1 MIHGIPENISRCECA
16 ERPRCQMY
24 GGVCERYA
32 DGYVIVPASWFAPWR
47 FTSKFTCAVCWD
59 YFCRA
64 WATKIP
70 GWDRPGWAD
79 DEWKP
84 SVDAVTD
91 LARRAINEGKPW
103 QVRGVG

>member
-1 MIHGIPENISRCECA
+1 MIHGIPQNISRCGCA

-24 GGVCERYA
+24 GGACERYA
-32 DGYVIVPASWFAPWR
+32 DGYAIVPASWFAPWR

-70 GWDRPGWAD
+70 GWDRPEWAD